1 MDRFLKILGKVGAVF
16 FVLSFVIL
24 SGFVSVLIPA
34 TSTAFYRAQYRKVD
48 ENGYTPVDYVKRQS
62 YFIKDEKSARFIMD
76 MTEDKL
82 VDTMMHAV
90 RYCLY
95 LEDDLNPTV
104 NGYKMQIYRQDELSH
119 MQDVK
124 KVFGGG
130 LIIVAVALTLFLVTL
145 CFGIIKRKSYY
156 NNCRKVPFYALIG
169 VLLVLLTLGILAL
182 TSFELAFD
190 IFHKILFDGN
200 WEFQNGVM
208 IEMIGYIFEDIAVII
223 ISVWLGLLALFSA
236 SVYLCNKLL
245 KRKYE

>member
-1 MDRFLKILGKVGAVF
+1 M
-16 FVLSFVIL
+16 
-24 SGFVSVLIPA
+24 
-34 TSTAFYRAQYRKVD
+34 
-48 ENGYTPVDYVKRQS
+48 
-62 YFIKDEKSARFIMD
+62 MD